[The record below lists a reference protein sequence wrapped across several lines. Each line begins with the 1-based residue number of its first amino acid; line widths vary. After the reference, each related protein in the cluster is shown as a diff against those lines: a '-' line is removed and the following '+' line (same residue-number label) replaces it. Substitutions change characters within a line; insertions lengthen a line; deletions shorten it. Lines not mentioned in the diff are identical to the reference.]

1 MRTGC
6 LKEISLH
13 QTFNMKKRNTLFF
26 LLLASSFHAQII
38 SGTIISKNENQ
49 PVSYVKIGVEKKTTG
64 TISDE
69 KGNFSIDLSNLDPQ
83 QKVRIEVPGYD
94 IYQETIQDFKKHDQQ
109 KIFLTEKTKNI
120 KEITIKPKK
129 LVDKNWGVNTK
140 TKSVTYSVNPEFDKK
155 SFLGETALEFNAKK
169 RSKLKNINLNI
180 ASYVSTQPVLMR
192 YSIYSEKNGFPDKN
206 ILEEEITVEL
216 TENMIKDGTYTLDVN
231 DRNIW
236 IQGKFF
242 IGIQFLKDFD
252 GRIKI
257 SAALFRTGFIREFY
271 GDWQKMTIAAPAINI
286 DVKMDKNGDNNP
298 ENEGGFVDDSAEA
311 LMPDVSK
318 YVQESEQTVYG
329 QNAAAGKYLKLQDT
343 DLYYEIYGEGEP
355 LILLHGNSGS
365 IKDFYQ
371 QIPVLSKQYKV
382 IAIDTRGQGKSI
394 DSSKKDFTY
403 KMFADDVKALI
414 DQLKLNK
421 VNITGW
427 SDGGNTGLEFA
438 LKYPERLNKLI
449 TIGANAFPD
458 GVDDKLTD
466 HFENKM
472 LVMKALKDP
481 KNFNEQ
487 RLLNIMLTQPRIARK
502 DLNKIGS
509 RVLVIAGDKDVI
521 KPEHTELIAKEIPN
535 AELKIYSNATHMIPF
550 ENADQLNTDIL
561 NFLGKSN

>member
-1 MRTGC
+1 MR
-6 LKEISLH
+6 
-13 QTFNMKKRNTLFF
+13 QTFNMKIYHTLFF
-26 LLLASSFHAQII
+26 LLAASAFHGQII
-38 SGTIISKNENQ
+38 SGTIISKNENH
-49 PVSYVKIGVEKKTTG
+49 PIPYVKIGIEKKSIG

-69 KGNFSIDLSNLDPQ
+69 KGNFSIDLSNTDPQ
-83 QKVRIEVPGYD
+83 QKIKIEVPGFD
-94 IYQETIQDFKKHDQQ
+94 PYQETIQNFKKYDQQ

-140 TKSVTYSVNPEFDKK
+140 TKSVMYSVNPQFRKED
-155 SFLGETALEFNAKK
+155 FLGETALAFNAKK
-169 RSKLKNINLNI
+169 KSKIKNINLNI
-180 ASYVSTQPVLMR
+180 ASYTSDKPVIMR
-192 YSIYSEKNGFPDKN
+192 YSIYSEKDGFPDEN
-206 ILEEEITVEL
+206 ILDEEITVEL
-216 TENMIKDGTYTLDVN
+216 TSDMIKDGTYTLDVN
-231 DRNIW
+231 DHNIW
-236 IQGKFF
+236 VHGKFF
-242 IGIQFLKDFD
+242 IGIQFLKEFE
-252 GRIKI
+252 GRVNI
-257 SAALFRTGFIREFY
+257 SAALFKTGFIRKFY
-271 GDWQKMTIAAPAINI
+271 GDWTKVTLAAPAINI
-286 DVKMDKNGDNNP
+286 DVKMDKNGDKNTDD
-298 ENEGGFVDDSAEA
+298 ENGFADDSAEA

-318 YVQESEQTVYG
+318 YIQESEQTVYG
-329 QNAAAGKYLKLQDT
+329 QNKAVGNYLKLQDT
-343 DLYYEIYGEGEP
+343 NLYYEVYGEGEP

-403 KMFADDVKALI
+403 KMFADDVKAVA

-421 VNITGW
+421 VNIAGW

-438 LKYPERLNKLI
+438 LKYPEKLNNLI

-458 GVDDKLTD
+458 GVDDRLTD

-472 LVMKALKDP
+472 LVMKELKNP
-481 KNFNEQ
+481 EKFNEQ
-487 RLLNIMLTQPRIARK
+487 RLLKIMLTQPRIAKK

-521 KPEHTELIAKEIPN
+521 KRDHTELIAKEIPN
-535 AELKIYSNATHMIPF
+535 AELKIYGNATHMIPF

-561 NFLGKSN
+561 NFLGKNN

>member
-1 MRTGC
+1 MR
-6 LKEISLH
+6 
-13 QTFNMKKRNTLFF
+13 QTFNMKIYHTLFF
-26 LLLASSFHAQII
+26 FLAASAFHAQVI

-49 PVSYVKIGVEKKTTG
+49 PIPYVKIGIEKKSIG

-69 KGNFSIDLSNLDPQ
+69 KGNFSMDLSNTDPQ
-83 QKVRIEVPGYD
+83 QKIKIEVPGFD
-94 IYQETIQDFKKHDQQ
+94 SYQETVQDFKKHDQQ

-120 KEITIKPKK
+120 KEITVKAKK

-140 TKSVTYSVNPEFDKK
+140 TKSVTYFVNPEFDKK
-155 SFLGETALEFNAKK
+155 NFLGETALEFNAKK
-169 RSKLKNINLNI
+169 RSKIKNINLNI
-180 ASYVSTQPVLMR
+180 ASYVSNEPVLMR

-236 IQGKFF
+236 VHGKFF
-242 IGIQFLKDFD
+242 IGIQFLKDFA

-286 DVKMDKNGDNNP
+286 DVKMDKNGDKNTDD
-298 ENEGGFVDDSAEA
+298 ENGFVDDSAVA

-318 YVQESEQTVYG
+318 YIQESEQTVYG
-329 QNAAAGKYLKLQDT
+329 QNKVVGNYLKLQDT
-343 DLYYEIYGEGEP
+343 NLYYEIYGEGEP

-403 KMFADDVKALI
+403 KMFADDVKAVA

-421 VNITGW
+421 VNIAGW

-438 LKYPERLNKLI
+438 LKYPEKLNKLI

-458 GVDDKLTD
+458 GVDNRLTD

-472 LVMKALKDP
+472 LVLKELKKP
-481 KNFNEQ
+481 EQFNEQ
-487 RLLNIMLTQPRIARK
+487 RLLKIMLTQPRIAKK
-502 DLNKIGS
+502 DLNRIGNK
-509 RVLVIAGDKDVI
+509 VLVIAGDNDVI
-521 KPEHTELIAKEIPN
+521 KRDHTELIAKEIPN

-561 NFLGKSN
+561 NFLGKTD

>member
-1 MRTGC
+1 
-6 LKEISLH
+6 
-13 QTFNMKKRNTLFF
+13 MKIYHTLFF
-26 LLLASSFHAQII
+26 FLAASAFHAQVI

-49 PVSYVKIGVEKKTTG
+49 PIPYVKIGIEKKSIG

-69 KGNFSIDLSNLDPQ
+69 KGNFSMDLSNTDPQ
-83 QKVRIEVPGYD
+83 QKIKIEVPGFD
-94 IYQETIQDFKKHDQQ
+94 SYQETVQDFKKHDQQ

-120 KEITIKPKK
+120 KEITVKAKK

-140 TKSVTYSVNPEFDKK
+140 TKSVTYFVNPEFDKK
-155 SFLGETALEFNAKK
+155 NFLGETALEFNAKK
-169 RSKLKNINLNI
+169 RSKIKNINLNI
-180 ASYVSTQPVLMR
+180 ASYVSNEPVLMR

-236 IQGKFF
+236 VHGKFF
-242 IGIQFLKDFD
+242 IGIQFLKDFA

-286 DVKMDKNGDNNP
+286 DVKMDKNGDKNTDD
-298 ENEGGFVDDSAEA
+298 ENGFVDDSAVA

-318 YVQESEQTVYG
+318 YIQESEQTVYG
-329 QNAAAGKYLKLQDT
+329 QNKVVGNYLKLQDT
-343 DLYYEIYGEGEP
+343 NLYYEIYGEGEP

-403 KMFADDVKALI
+403 KMFADDVKAVA

-421 VNITGW
+421 VNIAGW

-438 LKYPERLNKLI
+438 LKYPEKLNKLI

-458 GVDDKLTD
+458 GVDNRLTD

-472 LVMKALKDP
+472 LVLKELKKP
-481 KNFNEQ
+481 EQFNEQ
-487 RLLNIMLTQPRIARK
+487 RLLKIMLTQPRIAKK
-502 DLNKIGS
+502 DLNRIGNK
-509 RVLVIAGDKDVI
+509 VLVIAGDNDVI
-521 KPEHTELIAKEIPN
+521 KRDHTELIAKEIPN

-561 NFLGKSN
+561 NFLGKTD

>member
-1 MRTGC
+1 
-6 LKEISLH
+6 
-13 QTFNMKKRNTLFF
+13 MKKRNTLFF

-236 IQGKFF
+236 VQGKFF

-481 KNFNEQ
+481 KKFNEQ

-550 ENADQLNTDIL
+550 ENTDQLNTDIL
-561 NFLGKSN
+561 NFLGESN

>member
-1 MRTGC
+1 MR
-6 LKEISLH
+6 
-13 QTFNMKKRNTLFF
+13 QTFNMKIYHTLFF
-26 LLLASSFHAQII
+26 LLAASAFHAQVI

-49 PVSYVKIGVEKKTTG
+49 PIPYVKIGIEKKSIG

-69 KGNFSIDLSNLDPQ
+69 KGNFSMDLSNTDPQ
-83 QKVRIEVPGYD
+83 QKIKIEVPGFD
-94 IYQETIQDFKKHDQQ
+94 SYQETVQDFKKHDQQ

-120 KEITIKPKK
+120 KEITVKAKK

-140 TKSVTYSVNPEFDKK
+140 TKSVTYFVNPEFDKK
-155 SFLGETALEFNAKK
+155 NFLGETALEFNAKK
-169 RSKLKNINLNI
+169 RSKIKNINLNI
-180 ASYVSTQPVLMR
+180 ASYVSNEPVLMR

-216 TENMIKDGTYTLDVN
+216 TENMIRDGTYTLDVN

-236 IQGKFF
+236 VHGKFF
-242 IGIQFLKDFD
+242 IGIQFLKDFA

-286 DVKMDKNGDNNP
+286 DVKMDKNGDKNTDD
-298 ENEGGFVDDSAEA
+298 ENGFVDDSAVA

-318 YVQESEQTVYG
+318 YIQESEQTVYG
-329 QNAAAGKYLKLQDT
+329 QNKAVGNYLKLQDT
-343 DLYYEIYGEGEP
+343 NLYYEIYGEGEP

-403 KMFADDVKALI
+403 KMFADDVKAVA

-421 VNITGW
+421 VNIAGW

-438 LKYPERLNKLI
+438 LKYPEKLNKLI

-458 GVDDKLTD
+458 GVDNRLTD

-472 LVMKALKDP
+472 LVLKELKKP
-481 KNFNEQ
+481 EQFNEQ
-487 RLLNIMLTQPRIARK
+487 RLLKIMLTQPRIAKK
-502 DLNKIGS
+502 DLNKIGNK
-509 RVLVIAGDKDVI
+509 VLVIAGDNDVI
-521 KPEHTELIAKEIPN
+521 KRDHTELIAKEIPN